1 MIHLIMPSGTKSMN
15 SLVIAVRTANRPEI
29 LSRCISAAVE
39 GCDVAQAAHW
49 LVLDDSLPPDQA
61 ATQQVA
67 SSWQAS
73 GLRLS
78 YIDRAVAAKIAD
90 SLVNGDLRQAFLCLT
105 ARDPACPTEAGR
117 NLALIAALS
126 LDSDVIVF
134 LDDDMVHRHGEACFF
149 HWCASARAA
158 GPSLAAPRKRGIRDM
173 AYLNRLEAV
182 LDREDFARF
191 IGEASLTADEQLWYS
206 PANPLWKVES
216 SSESQPAGRPQ
227 VLSGQ
232 FVALFSS
239 RGDWLPFYDSD
250 LNWTFLQSSL
260 CETPL
265 QKVSGID
272 VQHLPPSIG
281 HLKAAAVVA
290 ELQAT
295 AITRA
300 LRQLLIRQGQSLS
313 ELAESLAEVLSS
325 ELRRELF
332 SFLALRHMVTER
344 AQATSD
350 PNARAALSEI
360 DHTLAE
366 AAVGMKHLD
375 ARQAASAW
383 AIEMASRREMLAK
396 LRADRS
402 AQDGIRRI
410 VMRAIP

>member
-1 MIHLIMPSGTKSMN
+1 MN

-29 LSRCISAAVE
+29 LSRCVGAAVE
-39 GCDVAQAAHW
+39 GCDVAQAARW
-49 LVLDDSLPPDQA
+49 LVLDDSIPSAQA

-67 SSWQAS
+67 RSWQAS

-78 YIDRAVAAKIAD
+78 YIDRAVGAKIAD
-90 SLVNGDLRQAFLCLT
+90 SLVNDNVRRAFWCLT
-105 ARDPACPTEAGR
+105 ARNPACPTEAGR

-134 LDDDMVHRHGEACFF
+134 LDDDMVHRHGETCFF
-149 HWCASARAA
+149 HWCASANAP

-173 AYLNRLEAV
+173 AYLNRLAAV
-182 LDREDFARF
+182 LDREDFACF
-191 IGEASLTADEQLWYS
+191 IGEASLTAEERLWYS
-206 PANPLWKVES
+206 PANPLWKAES
-216 SSESQPAGRPQ
+216 SSESKPAGRLQ

-239 RGDWLPFYDSD
+239 REDWLPFYDSD
-250 LNWTFLQSSL
+250 LDWTFLQSSL
-260 CETPL
+260 CETRL

-281 HLKAAAVVA
+281 HLNAAAVVA

-300 LRQLLIRQGQSLS
+300 LRQLSIRYGQSLS
-313 ELAESLAEVLSS
+313 ELAEPLAEVLSS
-325 ELRRELF
+325 DLRRELF

-350 PNARAALSEI
+350 LNARAALSKI

-366 AAVGMKHLD
+366 AVVSMKHLE
-375 ARQAASAW
+375 AGQAASAW
-383 AIEMASRREMLAK
+383 ASEMASRREMLTK

-410 VMRAIP
+410 AMGAIP